1 MLDACLLLNLMLG
14 WLAATLVIHGIE
26 TTCFDFKASH
36 FSVHTMD
43 VGLVLLLLLLDDD
56 GEPK

>member
-1 MLDACLLLNLMLG
+1 M
-14 WLAATLVIHGIE
+14 LVILSLLHGIE

-36 FSVHTMD
+36 FSVHIQWM
-43 VGLVLLLLLLDDD
+43 VGLVLMRLLVLLDDD